1 MWSIVRMDTAGE
13 AANPVRIFQNCTP
26 DWFPDSKR
34 IIFSSR
40 PEGQKAN
47 DGYGWTQL
55 WQADGDGG
63 NASLIYGEEGFH
75 IYGGALSPDAEY
87 VIFTRCPKDGGGS
100 ESDGA
105 PMAIMRL
112 ADAPAIRGE
121 SPELRANHPGAKDAP
136 LVE

>member
-1 MWSIVRMDTAGE
+1 
-13 AANPVRIFQNCTP
+13 
-26 DWFPDSKR
+26 
-34 IIFSSR
+34 R

-136 LVE
+136 LVELPVGWEPHWTYAEVIH